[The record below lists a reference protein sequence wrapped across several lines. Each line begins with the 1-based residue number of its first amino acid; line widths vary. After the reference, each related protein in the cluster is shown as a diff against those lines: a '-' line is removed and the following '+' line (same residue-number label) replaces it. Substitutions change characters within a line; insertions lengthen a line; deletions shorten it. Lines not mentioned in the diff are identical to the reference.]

1 MNPQLTYYNLSDR
14 VTAFS
19 TTRQGGFSVGAYA
32 SFNANAYCG
41 DDPEAVACNRQ
52 LLKLK
57 LQCDTLVIPHQ
68 VHQTEV
74 YVVDAGYLKLSLRE
88 QREQTEGI
96 DAVMTSLPNV
106 CIGVSTADCTP
117 IIIYDPE
124 HHAAAVVHA
133 GWRGAVARIAEKT
146 VAKMQTVYHSRPHMM
161 RAVIGPCITVK
172 NFEVG
177 DEVYEAFADA
187 GFPMSQIALR
197 QDKWHIDLPL
207 CNQWQLSSAG
217 IPAEQIVQSG
227 ICTFDQCDQ
236 YFSARRL
243 GIRSGR
249 IYSGIVLR

>member
-1 MNPQLTYYNLSDR
+1 VVPEAYRATLKEGPLPIHKCIRYTDHALRRFFDSARRQPWFANTIFVITSDH
-14 VTAFS
+14 TNMSDHAEYQS
-19 TTRQGGFSVGAYA
+19 DIGGFAA
-32 SFNANAYCG
+32 
-41 DDPEAVACNRQ
+41 
-52 LLKLK
+52 
-57 LQCDTLVIPHQ
+57 
-68 VHQTEV
+68 
-74 YVVDAGYLKLSLRE
+74 
-88 QREQTEGI
+88 
-96 DAVMTSLPNV
+96 
-106 CIGVSTADCTP
+106 P

-124 HHAAAVVHA
+124 HHAAAVAHA
-133 GWRGAVARIAEKT
+133 GWRGTVARIAEKT

-197 QDKWHIDLPL
+197 QEKWHIDLPL
-207 CNQWQLSSAG
+207 CNQLQLSSAG

-227 ICTFDQCDQ
+227 ICTFDHCDQ

-249 IYSGIVLR
+249 IYSGIVLH